1 MILSRAKAFYKHIAS
16 FFKPQTLRT
25 NVLLTGMDD
34 EGIELPEEGDSKY
47 KDLAIFRPYFLD
59 YILVG
64 IEPGRRNPGQIVY
77 RFYDPES
84 RKEFLLTKELVDLL
98 FYKPCKDTQG
108 VFTSRQ
114 MQTNIHSLNK

>member
-1 MILSRAKAFYKHIAS
+1 MILNHVKAFYRHLAS
-16 FFKPQTLRT
+16 FFKPQILRT
-25 NVLLTGMDD
+25 NVLITGMED
-34 EGIELPEEGDSKY
+34 EGMQMPEEESKY
-47 KDLAIFRPYFLD
+47 KDLMIFRPYFLD

-64 IEPGRRNPGQIVY
+64 IEPGRRNPGQVVY

-84 RKEFLLTKELVDLL
+84 CKEFLLTKELVDLL

-114 MQTNIHSLNK
+114 MQTNIHSLSK

>member
-1 MILSRAKAFYKHIAS
+1 MILNRVKAFYRHLAS
-16 FFKPQTLRT
+16 FFKPQILRT
-25 NVLLTGMDD
+25 NVLITGMED
-34 EGIELPEEGDSKY
+34 EGMQMPEEESKY
-47 KDLAIFRPYFLD
+47 KDLMIFRPYFLD

-64 IEPGRRNPGQIVY
+64 IEPGRRNPGQVVY

-84 RKEFLLTKELVDLL
+84 CKEFLLTKELVDLL

-114 MQTNIHSLNK
+114 MQTNIHSLSK

>member
-1 MILSRAKAFYKHIAS
+1 MILNRVKVFYRHLAS
-16 FFKPQTLRT
+16 FFKPQILRT
-25 NVLLTGMDD
+25 NVLITGMED
-34 EGIELPEEGDSKY
+34 EGMQMPEEESKY
-47 KDLAIFRPYFLD
+47 KDLMIFRPYFLD

-64 IEPGRRNPGQIVY
+64 IEPGRRNPGQVVY

-84 RKEFLLTKELVDLL
+84 CKEFLLTKELVDLL

-114 MQTNIHSLNK
+114 MQTNIHSLSK